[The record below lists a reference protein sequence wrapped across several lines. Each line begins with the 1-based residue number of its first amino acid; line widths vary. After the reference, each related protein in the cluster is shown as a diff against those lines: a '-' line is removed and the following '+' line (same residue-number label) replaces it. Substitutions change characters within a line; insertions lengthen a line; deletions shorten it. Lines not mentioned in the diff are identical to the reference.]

1 MSVSIEAD
9 LYDFT
14 RDSIRN
20 WVGKNFG
27 SKELEEP
34 SWNIDEL
41 ASYLTRR
48 LNKREQTINQL
59 TEFGLVICLKEM
71 PDEERAKIMNRVFEK
86 LDRVG
91 GSLKTISYDRD
102 SLTEPIQGERK
113 IIRVKIKMEVP
124 TNNRAVRGL
133 DRWLERQRDGHGTI
147 LKYDLIPSGFG
158 NIFC

>member
-34 SWNIDEL
+34 SWNINEL
-41 ASYLTRR
+41 ALYLTRC
-48 LNKREQTINQL
+48 LNKREQTIRQL
-59 TEFGLVICLKEM
+59 TGFDLVICLKEM
-71 PDEERAKIMNRVFEK
+71 PDEERAKIMDRVFEK

-91 GSLKTISYDRD
+91 GFLKTISYDRD
-102 SLTEPIQGERK
+102 KLAEPLQGERE
-113 IIRVKIKMEVP
+113 IIRARITMEVP
-124 TNNRAVRGL
+124 DNNRAIRGL

-147 LKYDLIPSGFG
+147 LRYDLISSGRWST
-158 NIFC
+158 FC

>member
-20 WVGKNFG
+20 WVGKNFC

-41 ASYLTRR
+41 ASYLTRC
-48 LNKREQTINQL
+48 LNKRERTIKQL
-59 TEFGLVICLKEM
+59 TEFGLVIFLKEM

-102 SLTEPIQGERK
+102 RLIEPLHGERE
-113 IIRVKIKMEVP
+113 IIKVKITMEVP

-133 DRWLERQRDGHGTI
+133 DRWLERQREGHGVI
-147 LKYDLIPSGFG
+147 LRYDLMPYGLG
-158 NIFC
+158 TTLC

>member
-41 ASYLTRR
+41 ASYLTRC
-48 LNKREQTINQL
+48 LNRRERTIKQL
-59 TEFGLVICLKEM
+59 TEFGLLICLKEM

-102 SLTEPIQGERK
+102 RLIEPLHGERE
-113 IIRVKIKMEVP
+113 IIKVKITMEVP
-124 TNNRAVRGL
+124 TNDRAIRGL
-133 DRWLERQRDGHGTI
+133 DRWLERQQEGHGLI
-147 LKYDLIPSGFG
+147 LKYDLMPSGLG

>member
-27 SKELEEP
+27 SQELEEP
-34 SWNIDEL
+34 SWDIDEL
-41 ASYLTRR
+41 ASYLTRC
-48 LNKREQTINQL
+48 LNKRKQTISQL
-59 TEFGLVICLKEM
+59 TDFDLVICLKEM
-71 PDEERAKIMNRVFEK
+71 PDEERAKIMDRVFEK

-102 SLTEPIQGERK
+102 SLEEPIQGEKK
-113 IIRVKIKMEVP
+113 IIRVKIAMEVP
-124 TNNRAVRGL
+124 TNDRAVRGL

-147 LKYDLIPSGFG
+147 LRYDLMPTSLGTVS
-158 NIFC
+158 C